1 MKLALSALQ
10 TSEKFKYNAN
20 IEFRPSPKFN
30 LNLSSNEQFQS
41 FNANWNVARGLNI
54 SSSGNNSSNIINLG
68 FNVNQNIG
76 NISTFSSLKIDNKGQ
91 LDLLSNARWRKFNL
105 SARSSSTGLG
115 LQLSYD
121 GDIFKEIVDGKDNV
135 DDDLY
140 VGIV

>member
-76 NISTFSSLKIDNKGQ
+76 QKIEKNQIGEFLKIKI
-91 LDLLSNARWRKFNL
+91 RIK
-105 SARSSSTGLG
+105 
-115 LQLSYD
+115 
-121 GDIFKEIVDGKDNV
+121 
-135 DDDLY
+135 
-140 VGIV
+140 